1 MNAVC
6 YRFFQTLAIVLILSA
21 MGNTASAQGGT
32 ANGPFTVH
40 EVEAGPIVNIGD
52 PNNPGD
58 PMPIDADPNGLPWTK
73 GFFDPIAWAA
83 GNVTVDV
90 IETIRNVGTEAWS
103 DWHEEII
110 GDPLSANGA
119 SFWSNVV
126 DLKVNGTSMTSFT
139 TVGVGS
145 KILTLDNFSP
155 LVLPGD
161 VLEIHKQVDVFNLAG
176 DTQAPLVRM
185 FQYPSIAIPEPAT
198 CLLMVLGL
206 TAAVLR
212 RN

>member
-1 MNAVC
+1 MKTNLLLAAVVS
-6 YRFFQTLAIVLILSA
+6 AALITSTA
-21 MGNTASAQGGT
+21 FAQGTAS
-32 ANGPFTVH
+32 GPSTVH
-40 EVEAGPIVNIGD
+40 EVEAGPIVFIGD
-52 PNNPGD
+52 PNNPGS
-58 PMPIDADPNGLPWTK
+58 PMPIDADPNGLPWVK
-73 GFFDPIAWAA
+73 GFFDPNAFAA

-90 IETIRNVGTEAWS
+90 IETIENVGTEAWS

-110 GDPLSANGA
+110 GDPLSANGM
-119 SFWSNVV
+119 SFWSAVV
-126 DLKVNGTSMTSFT
+126 DLKVNGIPMTSFT
-139 TVGVGS
+139 VSALGS

-161 VLEIHKQVDVFNLAG
+161 VLEIHKQVDVFNVAG
-176 DTQAPLVRM
+176 ETQAPLVRM

-206 TAAVLR
+206 TVAILR